1 MKTASAATSKSSAAR
16 AASSASKTD
25 AMDVE
30 TLRGHMFA
38 MSEIHGLSAR
48 LAAAAAIAA
57 SGQGADEQLAEID
70 ACIDGIKAA
79 AARWQEGPDG
89 PAVAAAL
96 KKAKVDLRL
105 LESAVT
111 RAEETRGGF
120 TDGATP
126 SSADVATYG
135 MFVRDQLRG
144 EAHKA
149 ATAILDEMDRQAAAK
164 LGDASEARTIIDQT
178 LSEIEEIS
186 LRVRLISLNASV
198 EAARAGPAGRGF
210 GVIASEI
217 QNLAVRSQSSVDS
230 VRTQLRELTL

>member
-79 AARWQEGPDG
+79 AARWQDG
-89 PAVAAAL
+89 ADIAAAL

-111 RAEETRGGF
+111 RAEETRASF
-120 TDGATP
+120 NDGATP
-126 SSADVATYG
+126 SSSDVASYG
-135 MFVRDQLRG
+135 MFVRDQIRG
-144 EAHKA
+144 ESQKA
-149 ATAILDEMDRQAAAK
+149 ATAILDEIDRQAAAK